1 MGAPGQFELP
11 MKPPMR
17 ELDVGMVTQQPTL
30 TGAIMLCVHISGLDD
45 RDLAKALAIDP
56 AQWSRIKSGQAH
68 FPQERM
74 NRLMDICGNEAPLI
88 WLASRRGYDLQA
100 KLSLMEQKL
109 ATERHR
115 ADKLEEQNK
124 LLREL
129 VTGRGIA

>member
-109 ATERHR
+109 ATERNR

-124 LLREL
+124 LLRDL

>member
-88 WLASRRGYDLQA
+88 WLASRRGYNLQA

-109 ATERHR
+109 AAERSR

-129 VTGRGIA
+129 MTGRGIG

>member
-1 MGAPGQFELP
+1 

>member
-30 TGAIMLCVHISGLDD
+30 TGAIMLCVYISGLDD